1 MELVVATVAD
11 HALMGLGY
19 SEPSAEVPLA
29 RLTDDNTTEALAT
42 VAEEVPIA
50 LVYNGRPYVV
60 VMGSPLD
67 LEDLA
72 VGFSLTEGVVASA
85 GDIRR
90 LDVVR
95 ASHGIEL
102 QMEIADDDAARLDE
116 RTRSMASRTGC
127 GLCGIASIDD
137 VLRMPARLPQTLD
150 VTRDAMWSAL
160 EALSRE
166 QTLNNQTNTAHAAGW
181 ATSDG
186 VLRVVREDVGRHNAL
201 DKVLGALA
209 RTNRRAADGFII
221 ITSRASYEMVQKAA
235 LCGVELVAAISRPTG
250 LAIRLAVASGVTLV
264 GLLRGRTAN
273 VHSHPERIT

>member
-19 SEPSAEVPLA
+19 SEPSAEFPMA
-29 RLTDDNTTEALAT
+29 RLTDDNTTETLAT

-60 VMGSPLD
+60 VMGSPSDLD
-67 LEDLA
+67 DLA

-85 GDIRR
+85 GDVRR

-102 QMEIADDDAARLDE
+102 QMEIADEDAARLDE

-137 VLRMPARLPQTLD
+137 VLRMPARLP
-150 VTRDAMWSAL
+150 
-160 EALSRE
+160 
-166 QTLNNQTNTAHAAGW
+166 HA
-181 ATSDG
+181 
-186 VLRVVREDVGRHNAL
+186 
-201 DKVLGALA
+201 
-209 RTNRRAADGFII
+209 
-221 ITSRASYEMVQKAA
+221 
-235 LCGVELVAAISRPTG
+235 
-250 LAIRLAVASGVTLV
+250 
-264 GLLRGRTAN
+264 
-273 VHSHPERIT
+273 

>member
-1 MELVVATVAD
+1 MATVAD

-19 SEPSAEVPLA
+19 SEPSAEFPMA
-29 RLTDDNTTEALAT
+29 RLTDDNTTETLAT

-60 VMGSPLD
+60 VMGSPSDLD
-67 LEDLA
+67 DLA

-85 GDIRR
+85 GDVRR

-102 QMEIADDDAARLDE
+102 QMEIADEDAARLDE

-137 VLRMPARLPQTLD
+137 VLRMPARLPHTLD
-150 VTRDAMWSAL
+150 ITRDAMWSAL
-160 EALSRE
+160 DSLSRE

-235 LCGVELVAAISRPTG
+235 LCGIELVAAISRPTG